1 MENGKFND
9 QELELLKGEIR
20 NVIKDHAM
28 DLVINGLAKLI
39 IDHIST
45 FGRKANENASDQP
58 AEIEQTVMA
67 DGVAIPVESINKE
80 DEIISAINATFVDPV
95 KWAEPTSEEFPEE
108 VEEVVERSDVLCD
121 EIINEP
127 LESDEIVEE
136 TASDEDAPV
145 EVHDATPE
153 DVEASVKDSL
163 EEQPAVEISN
173 ERLVGIVFGCES
185 LRVRQKPDC
194 GPNSPIV
201 GVLKASD
208 KVFVGDECST
218 DFYSIEA
225 ESGMTGFCLRKFIK
239 LI

>member
-45 FGRKANENASDQP
+45 FGRKVNENASDQP

-67 DGVAIPVESINKE
+67 DGVAIPVESINKK

-95 KWAEPTSEEFPEE
+95 KWAEPTSAEFPDEAEE
-108 VEEVVERSDVLCD
+108 IIEDSDVCD
-121 EIINEP
+121 EMTNVVV
-127 LESDEIVEE
+127 ESDEIIEE
-136 TASDEDAPV
+136 TAVDEDMSV
-145 EVHDATPE
+145 EVQDATPE

-173 ERLVGIVFGCES
+173 ERLVGVVFGCES